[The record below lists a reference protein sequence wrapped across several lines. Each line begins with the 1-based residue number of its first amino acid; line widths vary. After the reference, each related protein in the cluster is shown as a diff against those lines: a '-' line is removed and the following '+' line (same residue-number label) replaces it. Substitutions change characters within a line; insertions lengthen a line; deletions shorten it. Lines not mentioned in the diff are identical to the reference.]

1 MIRRVRTALL
11 PLLSAGVLAFCTAQP
26 ASAQPAR
33 TASGKYI
40 DCQQIAID
48 VGMMTR
54 TIKQGLVTQAMID
67 NAKAEWYTLVVVLHA
82 REALATDNPAQY
94 VRDMHKA
101 CLLETT

>member
-1 MIRRVRTALL
+1 MIRRIRTALL

-26 ASAQPAR
+26 APAQPAR

-40 DCQQIAID
+40 DCQQIASD

-54 TIKQGLVTQAMID
+54 TIKQGLITQAMID
-67 NAKAEWYTLVVVLHA
+67 NIKADWYTLVVVLHA
-82 REALATDNPAQY
+82 RKALAADNPAQY